1 MKKQIIVG
9 GGLAIV
15 ILAIVVVI
23 LTFTQMPGTS
33 DLWGGDVSPPLTET
47 ISSPLDETG
56 SGPQPSRSIETVKA
70 AWEEQLMARPGVMGV
85 GIGLTEDGQEK
96 CIKVYVNSKASAL
109 AAQIPNDIE
118 GYPVEIEIR
127 KTFRFW

>member
-9 GGLAIV
+9 GGLVIV
-15 ILAIVVVI
+15 ILAIVIAI
-23 LTFTQMPGTS
+23 LTFTQTPGIS
-33 DLWGGDVSPPLTET
+33 NLWGGDVSPPLTET
-47 ISSPLDETG
+47 ISSPRDETG
-56 SGPQPSRSIETVKA
+56 SRPQPARSIEAVKA

>member
-1 MKKQIIVG
+1 MKKRIIVG
-9 GGLAIV
+9 GGLVIV
-15 ILAIVVVI
+15 ILAMVVVI
-23 LTFTQMPGTS
+23 LTFTQTSGTS

-47 ISSPLDETG
+47 VSGSPDETG

-118 GYPVEIEIR
+118 GYPVEIGIR